1 MAMTALA
8 PAITRSKEIFAEKTS
23 QVALKLVPDLSD
35 GNQAD
40 RKFFAIFVSVV
51 GGIGL
56 MLLLLINTLL
66 AQDAF
71 ELTTLKLEA
80 KLVSDEREAIARQ
93 IDKISSPEAL
103 AKSATALGMKPS
115 ENPTFLSLDKAV
127 LEKEVIEVPVKN
139 G

>member
-35 GNQAD
+35 GKQAD
-40 RKFFAIFVSVV
+40 RKFFAIFVSVI

-127 LEKEVIEVPVKN
+127 LEKEVTEVPVKN

>member
-8 PAITRSKEIFAEKTS
+8 PAINRSKEIFAEKTS

-35 GNQAD
+35 GKQAD
-40 RKFFAIFVSVV
+40 RKFFATFVSVV

-71 ELTTLKLEA
+71 ELTSLKLEA

-93 IDKISSPEAL
+93 IDKLSSPEAL

-115 ENPTFLSLDKAV
+115 ENPTFLSLDKP
-127 LEKEVIEVPVKN
+127 VIEVPVKN

>member
-35 GNQAD
+35 GKQAD

-56 MLLLLINTLL
+56 MFLLLINTLL

-71 ELTTLKLEA
+71 ELTSLKLEA

-93 IDKISSPEAL
+93 IDKLSSPEAL

-115 ENPTFLSLDKAV
+115 ENPTFLSLDRP
-127 LEKEVIEVPVKN
+127 VIEVPVKN

>member
-35 GNQAD
+35 GKQAD
-40 RKFFAIFVSVV
+40 RKFFAIFVSAV

-71 ELTTLKLEA
+71 ELTNLKLEA

-127 LEKEVIEVPVKN
+127 FEKEVIEVPVKN

>member
-1 MAMTALA
+1 MTALA

-35 GNQAD
+35 GKQAD

-71 ELTTLKLEA
+71 ELTSLKLEA
-80 KLVSDEREAIARQ
+80 KLVSDQREAIARQ
-93 IDKISSPEAL
+93 IDKLSSPEAL

-115 ENPTFLSLDKAV
+115 ENPTFLSLDKLI
-127 LEKEVIEVPVKN
+127 LEKQVIEVPVKN

>member
-35 GNQAD
+35 GKQAD

-71 ELTTLKLEA
+71 ELTSLKHEA

>member
-35 GNQAD
+35 GKQAD

-71 ELTTLKLEA
+71 ELTNLKLEA

-93 IDKISSPEAL
+93 IDKIYSPCLLYTSPSPRDRQKSRMPSSA
-103 AKSATALGMKPS
+103 
-115 ENPTFLSLDKAV
+115 
-127 LEKEVIEVPVKN
+127 
-139 G
+139 

>member
-1 MAMTALA
+1 MAMTALS

-23 QVALKLVPDLSD
+23 QVALKLVPNVSD
-35 GNQAD
+35 GKQAD
-40 RKFFAIFVSVV
+40 RKFFAVFVSIV

-56 MLLLLINTLL
+56 LLLLLINTLL

-71 ELTTLKLEA
+71 TLTNLKMEA

-93 IDKISSPEAL
+93 IDKLSSPEAL

-115 ENPTFLSLDKAV
+115 ENPTFLSLDKP
-127 LEKEVIEVPVKN
+127 VIEAPVKN

>member
-23 QVALKLVPDLSD
+23 QVALKLVPNVSD
-35 GNQAD
+35 GKQAD
-40 RKFFAIFVSVV
+40 RKFFAVFVSIV

-56 MLLLLINTLL
+56 LLLLLINTLL

-71 ELTTLKLEA
+71 TLTNLKMEA

-93 IDKISSPEAL
+93 IDKLSSPDAL

-115 ENPTFLSLDKAV
+115 ENPTFLSLDKP
-127 LEKEVIEVPVKN
+127 VIEAPVKN